1 MQEDET
7 GNRDEGER
15 ITWNEGAWLLSLA
28 VAHGGTWSCCRG
40 SRWFAVVRRNGR
52 WPLSFFLSVEAQ
64 ICSFFFSSVAV
75 KLTGEKDGKRLRKN
89 DSGIGSASG
98 GGGRPRLKTVILH
111 LFLRAFF
118 SLFSLHCVS
127 FFFCSSFTLSF
138 PLSCSFPCFLPFRF
152 SFISVSFVLFCF
164 LFFFFLFCFCF
175 LCFFRSFSPLYLKQ
189 FFLQSLTFV
198 PQNFPPSIVS
208 PVLPCIYRQSEERVT
223 IPYPSAGHGN
233 RGMGLLFFIMV
244 GGMSLLFLH

>member
-89 DSGIGSASG
+89 DGGIGSASG

-164 LFFFFLFCFCF
+164 LFFFLSFSFLFP
-175 LCFFRSFSPLYLKQ
+175 LFFS
-189 FFLQSLTFV
+189 FFLS
-198 PQNFPPSIVS
+198 SIS
-208 PVLPCIYRQSEERVT
+208 
-223 IPYPSAGHGN
+223 
-233 RGMGLLFFIMV
+233 
-244 GGMSLLFLH
+244 

>member
-89 DSGIGSASG
+89 DGGIGSASG

-111 LFLRAFF
+111 LFSA
-118 SLFSLHCVS
+118 
-127 FFFCSSFTLSF
+127 
-138 PLSCSFPCFLPFRF
+138 
-152 SFISVSFVLFCF
+152 CF
-164 LFFFFLFCFCF
+164 LFPLFTPLRFLFLLLFVHPQLPSVLFFPLFSSFSFLFYFSLVRSFLLSVFFLSF
-175 LCFFRSFSPLYLKQ
+175 LFLFPLFFS
-189 FFLQSLTFV
+189 FFLS
-198 PQNFPPSIVS
+198 SIS
-208 PVLPCIYRQSEERVT
+208 
-223 IPYPSAGHGN
+223 
-233 RGMGLLFFIMV
+233 
-244 GGMSLLFLH
+244 